1 MQNLRYSHQVLFPRI
16 TVDNSRNM
24 KVLFSIRVLRELANK
39 LALFFLPVFLFQLGI
54 STRFLA
60 AWGLTSFQ
68 SGVVLLALYFAVA
81 KLMVVLLAIP
91 AGDFIRRY
99 GFAAS
104 LMLSHLLYAVTLIGF
119 RLALENLNWL
129 WLAIATDGV
138 NSTLMWGSFNTLF
151 SKDARKAR
159 MGRELGLIQALL
171 NVIWMIAPAV
181 SGIVIFMFGYESLFS
196 AGLVIVGI
204 NILLA
209 AFVTAARER
218 DDVSL
223 KEFSW
228 WIRERRFVK
237 LSASIGG
244 KTIHDLAIFVWPLYV
259 FLLLGN
265 TERVGILYSLSFLL
279 SVIIELFL
287 SERIDHH
294 HRRRPFYIS
303 GGMLSVL
310 WALRSQVFTP
320 WAIALVDTFDKLTG
334 NYHWLF
340 FDRLLFNRGKGRAAL
355 SYFIYREFIVGVSA
369 MGFWLLFALIFLIW
383 PLEWRGLFALAA
395 VGVLLT
401 LLVNKK
407 HETV

>member
-1 MQNLRYSHQVLFPRI
+1 MQNLRYSHQVLFPRV

-99 GFAAS
+99 VFAAS

-209 AFVTAARER
+209 AFVTTARER

-228 WIRERRFVK
+228 WIRERRFLK
-237 LSASIGG
+237 LISFIGG

-265 TERVGILYSLSFLL
+265 TERVGILYGLSFLL

-310 WALRSQVFTP
+310 W
-320 WAIALVDTFDKLTG
+320 
-334 NYHWLF
+334 
-340 FDRLLFNRGKGRAAL
+340 
-355 SYFIYREFIVGVSA
+355 YFIYREFIVGVSA

>member
-1 MQNLRYSHQVLFPRI
+1 
-16 TVDNSRNM
+16 M

>member
-383 PLEWRGLFALAA
+383 PWRRLAFY
-395 VGVLLT
+395 
-401 LLVNKK
+401 
-407 HETV
+407 